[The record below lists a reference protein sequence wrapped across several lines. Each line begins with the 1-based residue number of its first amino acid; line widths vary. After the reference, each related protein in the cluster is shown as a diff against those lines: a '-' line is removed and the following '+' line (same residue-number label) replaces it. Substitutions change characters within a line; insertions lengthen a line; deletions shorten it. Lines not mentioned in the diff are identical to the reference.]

1 MADVS
6 DSTTEPTSGPKQ
18 LLAKPDFRRVYLAG
32 AVGQLGDAFQF
43 VAVLWYAVLL
53 GGPLGVMVA
62 RIASTLPALLFAL
75 PGGLAADRW
84 DRRRTLI
91 AADLVRGIVLV
102 PVAVAGLTGN
112 LPLWGLITAGF
123 IVATASAYFTPA
135 LNAFVPGIVERPNV
149 QQANGLVTA
158 TNNVALLGGWA
169 VAAALLTVVSV
180 GSFFAINAVSYFV
193 SAALIAR
200 TRPRRIDAPP
210 EPEPRRLLAGVAGMR
225 VRPGLRAGIAM
236 HALGVTVNTGVWT
249 VGVAEVAHS
258 ELGSASGLS
267 LILTAT
273 AVGAI
278 AAGALLSKVRLPRKV
293 FFSCVAWSLLLPGYL
308 LLSVAH
314 ELAPAIAGTFLVGV
328 GTGAA
333 FVLLTAA
340 TQESVPEGL
349 LGRAMGIVYLGSWGA
364 KPIGLLLIAPL
375 YAFFAPS
382 VVFAAGGVALFV
394 CALIAA
400 AVVDLATRRYR
411 AAAAAV

>member
-1 MADVS
+1 MSPPSSAPVL
-6 DSTTEPTSGPKQ
+6 GPRQ

-32 AVGQLGDAFQF
+32 ACGQLGDAFQF
-43 VAVLWYAVLL
+43 VALLWYAVLL
-53 GGPLGVMVA
+53 GGPLGVMAARVA
-62 RIASTLPALLFAL
+62 TTLPALLFGL

-91 AADLVRGIVLV
+91 AADLVRGVVLV
-102 PVAVAGLTGN
+102 PVAIAGLTGN
-112 LPLWGLITAGF
+112 LPLWGLVTAGF

-135 LNAFVPGIVERPNV
+135 LNAFVPGIVDRPNV

-180 GSFFAINAVSYFV
+180 GSFFAINAASYFV

-200 TRPRRIDAPP
+200 TRPRPIAARP
-210 EPEPRRLLAGVAGMR
+210 EPERRRLFAGVTGMR
-225 VRPGLRAGIAM
+225 VRPGLRAAVAM

-258 ELGSASGLS
+258 ELGSAPGLA

-278 AAGALLSKVRLPRKV
+278 AAGAVLAKLRLPRKV
-293 FFSCVAWSLLLPGYL
+293 LLSCLAWSLLLPGYL
-308 LLSVAH
+308 LLSVATD
-314 ELAPAIAGTFLVGV
+314 LPPAIAGTFLVGV

-340 TQESVPEGL
+340 TQESVEEGL
-349 LGRAMGIVYLGSWGA
+349 LGRAMGIVYLGSFGA
-364 KPIGLLLIAPL
+364 KPVGLLLIAPL
-375 YAFFAPS
+375 YAFLEPS
-382 VVFAAGGVALFV
+382 VLFVAGGVAVFA
-394 CALIAA
+394 CALVAA
-400 AVVDLATRRYR
+400 ALVDQATRRYR

>member
-1 MADVS
+1 VS
-6 DSTTEPTSGPKQ
+6 RSPTEPIPGPRQ
-18 LLAKPDFRRVYLAG
+18 LLARPDFRRVYVAG
-32 AVGQLGDAFQF
+32 ASGQLGDAFQF
-43 VAVLWYAVLL
+43 VALLWYAVVL

-62 RIASTLPALLFAL
+62 RIATTLPALLFGL
-75 PGGLAADRW
+75 PAGLAADRW

-91 AADLVRGIVLV
+91 AADLVRGVVLV

-112 LPLWGLITAGF
+112 LPLWGLIAAGF
-123 IVATASAYFTPA
+123 IVSTASAYFTPA
-135 LNAFVPGIVERPNV
+135 LNAFVPGIVERRNL

-180 GSFFAINAVSYFV
+180 GSFFAINAASYFV

-200 TRPRRIDAPP
+200 TQARPVAASTAP
-210 EPEPRRLLAGVAGMR
+210 ERRRLLAGVVGMG
-225 VRPGLRAGIAM
+225 VRPGLRAAVAM

-273 AVGAI
+273 ALGAI
-278 AAGALLSKVRLPRKV
+278 AAGAVLSKLRLPRKV
-293 FFSCVAWSLLLPGYL
+293 LLSCLAWCLLLPGYL
-308 LLSVAH
+308 LLSTAT
-314 ELAPAIAGTFLVGV
+314 ELPSAIAGTFLVGV

-333 FVLLTAA
+333 FVFLTSA
-340 TQESVPEGL
+340 TQESVEESV
-349 LGRAMGIVYLGSWGA
+349 LGRAMGIIFLGSFGA

-375 YAFFAPS
+375 YAFFEPS
-382 VVFAAGGVALFV
+382 VMFVAGAVAVFV
-394 CALIAA
+394 CALVAA
-400 AVVDLATRRYR
+400 ALVDLATRRYR

>member
-1 MADVS
+1 VS
-6 DSTTEPTSGPKQ
+6 RPPTAPVSGPRQ

-32 AVGQLGDAFQF
+32 ACGQLGDAFQF

-53 GGPLGVMVA
+53 GGPLGVIVA
-62 RIASTLPALLFAL
+62 RVATTLPALLFGL

-91 AADLVRGIVLV
+91 AADLVRGVVLI
-102 PVAVAGLTGN
+102 PVAIAGLAGD
-112 LPLWGLITAGF
+112 LPLWGLVTAGF

-135 LNAFVPGIVERPNV
+135 LNAFVPGIVDRPNV

-158 TNNVALLGGWA
+158 TNNVALLAGWA

-180 GSFFAINAVSYFV
+180 GSFFAINAGSYFV

-200 TRPRRIDAPP
+200 TRPRPIAARP
-210 EPEPRRLLAGVAGMR
+210 EPERRHLLAGASGMR
-225 VRPGLRAGIAM
+225 VRPGLRAAVAM

-278 AAGALLSKVRLPRKV
+278 AAGAVLSKLRPPRKV
-293 FFSCVAWSLLLPGYL
+293 LSSCLAWCLLLPGYL
-308 LLSVAH
+308 LLS
-314 ELAPAIAGTFLVGV
+314 LATDLPPAIAGTLLVGV

-340 TQESVPEGL
+340 TQESVEDHL
-349 LGRAMGIVYLGSWGA
+349 LGRAMGIVYLGSFGA
-364 KPIGLLLIAPL
+364 KPVGLLLIAPL
-375 YAFFAPS
+375 YAFLEPS
-382 VVFAAGGVALFV
+382 VMFVAGGVAVFA
-394 CALIAA
+394 CALLAA
-400 AVVDLATRRYR
+400 TLVDQATRRYR